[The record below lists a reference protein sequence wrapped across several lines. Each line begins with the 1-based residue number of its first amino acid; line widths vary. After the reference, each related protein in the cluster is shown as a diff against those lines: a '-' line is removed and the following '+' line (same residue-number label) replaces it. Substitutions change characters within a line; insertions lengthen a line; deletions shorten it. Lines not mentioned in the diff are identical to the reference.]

1 MEESLVALVALWREV
16 SSALALYP
24 DSATLTA
31 EAQRLGAELLAEC
44 RRHGVDPVLAMLS
57 DGEARG

>member
-1 MEESLVALVALWREV
+1 VDESLVALVALWREV
-16 SSALALYP
+16 SVALALYP

-31 EAQRLGAELLAEC
+31 EAQRVGSELLGEC

-57 DGEARG
+57 DGDD

>member
-16 SSALALYP
+16 SVALALYP

-31 EAQRLGAELLAEC
+31 EAQRLGSELLGEC
-44 RRHGVDPVLAMLS
+44 RRHGVSPVLAMLS
-57 DGEARG
+57 DSETRG